1 MSKMYTQ
8 FRELKSNE
16 PFKPEIIENMR
27 ENIGKRVP
35 LAVGQSTKDSS
46 IIALVIVDAPEIP
59 WTMAGSPMMILFQN
73 DITGSKRIQ
82 GATQRAFKD
91 FPEGDYHLKDLGV
104 DHSNLLSQEFDWGKD
119 YRKVAIFKVSR
130 QENISKIF
138 Y

>member
-1 MSKMYTQ
+1 MYTQ

-73 DITGSKRIQ
+73 D
-82 GATQRAFKD
+82 ARARLPK
-91 FPEGDYHLKDLGV
+91 YLR
-104 DHSNLLSQEFDWGKD
+104 N
-119 YRKVAIFKVSR
+119 YRPRDEQPYRAV
-130 QENISKIF
+130 